1 MFNLVVE
8 PKQDER
14 KTLIIEPF
22 DTWRDSGETK
32 DWTLK
37 FDEAT
42 KISIKHPIQDQPR
55 ELKYSLEE
63 DEDPLNQ
70 YSLTNFRRDQ
80 VYGTH
85 TFTADTDIAQ
95 GTREI
100 GSFFA
105 ATPTKG
111 VAGGG
116 NIIIPQLYKAGDGEK
131 ASYQF
136 LPRLLYRLNDRDTLD
151 ANGSKIYVKD
161 DDGNSV
167 GLTTYSTLHIL
178 NSLPATSA
186 TKGLHYNTNIWYPF
200 HENYQEGRTINGLF
214 NEYWGRYINEL
225 YDEEA
230 RILTCNINF
239 EPWELSTTGS

>member
-1 MFNLVVE
+1 MF
-8 PKQDER
+8 PSHDR
-14 KTLIIEPF
+14 C
-22 DTWRDSGETK
+22 W
-32 DWTLK
+32 
-37 FDEAT
+37 
-42 KISIKHPIQDQPR
+42 
-55 ELKYSLEE
+55 
-63 DEDPLNQ
+63 
-70 YSLTNFRRDQ
+70 
-80 VYGTH
+80 
-85 TFTADTDIAQ
+85 
-95 GTREI
+95 
-100 GSFFA
+100 
-105 ATPTKG
+105 
-111 VAGGG
+111 

-186 TKGLHYNTNIWYPF
+186 TKGLHYNTATWYPF

-239 EPWELSTTGS
+239 EPWELSTIQLNDKIFIKDAYYRINKISGFNISKRASVQVELLKAPVSAFKFKRHRVFDTDLRS